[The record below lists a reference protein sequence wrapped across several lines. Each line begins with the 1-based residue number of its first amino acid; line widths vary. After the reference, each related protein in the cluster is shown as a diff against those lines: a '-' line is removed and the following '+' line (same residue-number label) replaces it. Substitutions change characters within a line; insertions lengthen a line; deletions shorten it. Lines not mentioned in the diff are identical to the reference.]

1 MLKNTPLKLSGAFV
15 QASLYNCSW
24 ASSQTGWINAELNSS
39 LLTRFIG
46 CGFYFYC
53 CVSSTLFFRL
63 PLCNAIGSLKTL
75 IHRAQQFADA
85 GFGVFLQSCIQRDGV
100 VREQVD
106 NG

>member
-75 IHRAQQFADA
+75 IHRAQQFAYA
-85 GFGVFLQSCIQRDGV
+85 CFGVFL
-100 VREQVD
+100 
-106 NG
+106 